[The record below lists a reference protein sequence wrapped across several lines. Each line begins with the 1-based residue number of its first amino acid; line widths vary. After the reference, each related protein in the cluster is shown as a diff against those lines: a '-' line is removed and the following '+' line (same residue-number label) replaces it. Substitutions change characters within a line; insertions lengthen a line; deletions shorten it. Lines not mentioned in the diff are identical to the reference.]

1 MCQLGAEKF
10 DKVCRSVF
18 GVICNQILNQH
29 SVVQYEMEQAVSQL
43 MNF

>member
-1 MCQLGAEKF
+1 M
-10 DKVCRSVF
+10 
-18 GVICNQILNQH
+18 CNQILNQH